1 LLTILLIACILS
13 NANKLQNAK
22 NPKKKFTSILKT
34 TKPALLT
41 IEERKHN
48 DVQQQTHLSET

>member
-1 LLTILLIACILS
+1 LLRILLIACILS
-13 NANKLQNAK
+13 DTNKLQNAK
-22 NPKKKFTSILKT
+22 NPKKRFTSTLKT

>member
-1 LLTILLIACILS
+1 MILLIACILS
-13 NANKLQNAK
+13 GTNKLQNAK
-22 NPKKKFTSILKT
+22 NPKKRFTSTLKT